1 MLKSLPALR
10 KFSVGLAAAAL
21 ATMTLSACAQADAS
35 VAESPDPSAAASTT
49 ASTPAEGSLEGMRIL
64 MTNDDSMQAAEENNS
79 DGLGLYETRQALCEA
94 GADVVVIAPWAVQSG
109 RGTAV
114 TNSGTVTPAKA
125 PDLPEGFAEDCAGA
139 SGGGA
144 VYGLCLEDGPCTP
157 DSESATPSDTV
168 KFAMRGGL
176 EALVGW
182 EERPDLV
189 VSGPNAG
196 LNVASS
202 VTDSGTMGAA
212 VAALEHHVPAVALST
227 SATDDL
233 KSYPRENYEATA
245 QWAAQFLKDLSSR
258 GMLDQHDYAVSVNY
272 PNISEGKPAG
282 PAEFVE
288 VGTSTFAFH
297 TYTEEDQGSYDVSIK
312 VCEDSDL
319 CDEAKE
325 QADWKRVYEEN
336 HIGVSAIAPD
346 RTYGAEVKGT
356 ESLDELKSY
365 VADEAP
371 EPISS

>member
-1 MLKSLPALR
+1 M
-10 KFSVGLAAAAL
+10 GLAAAAL
-21 ATMTLSACAQADAS
+21 AALTLSACTQTEASSADS
-35 VAESPDPSAAASTT
+35 AET
-49 ASTPAEGSLEGMRIL
+49 ASASASAEGSLEGMRIL
-64 MTNDDSMQAAEENNS
+64 MTNDDSMQAAKENNS
-79 DGLGLYETRQALCEA
+79 DGLGLYETRKALCEA
-94 GADVVVIAPWAVQSG
+94 GADVVVVAPWAVQSG

-125 PDLPEGFAEDCAGA
+125 PDVPEGFEEDCAGA

-182 EERPDLV
+182 DERPDLV

-212 VAALEHHVPAVALST
+212 IAALEHHVPAVALST

-245 QWAAQFLKDLSSR
+245 QWATQFLEDLSAR
-258 GMLDQHDYAVSVNY
+258 DMLSQHDYAVSVNY
-272 PNISEGKPAG
+272 PNISEGKAAG
-282 PAEFVE
+282 KAEFTE
-288 VGTSTFAFH
+288 VGTSAFAFH
-297 TYTEEDQGSYDVSIK
+297 TYTEGDQGSYDVSIK
-312 VCEDSDL
+312 ICDDSDL
-319 CDEAKE
+319 CAESKD

-336 HIGVSAIAPD
+336 HIGVSAITPD
-346 RTYGAEVKGT
+346 RTYDAEVKGS
-356 ESLDELKSY
+356 EELDRLKSY
-365 VADEAP
+365 VEDEAP